1 MITSLIHFYGCLDLQ
16 KTKEF
21 YVDLC
26 GLTLFKDQGK
36 CHIYAL
42 SSTAMVGFCLH
53 LDGTHQEKS
62 PIITFVVEDVSM
74 MHSKMVEAEKQPSE
88 MRINEFFKLEHFFM
102 KDPNG
107 YTVEVQRFIENIKE
121 GES

>member
-1 MITSLIHFYGCLDLQ
+1 MITSLIHFYGCKDLQ
-16 KTKEF
+16 ETKEF

-26 GLTLFKDQGK
+26 ELTLFKDQEK

-42 SSTAMVGFCLH
+42 SSTAMIGFCLH
-53 LDGTHQEKS
+53 LDVLHQEKS
-62 PIITFVVEDVSM
+62 PIITFVVEDVGTI
-74 MHSKMVEAEKQPSE
+74 HQRVLDANKQPGDIT
-88 MRINEFFKLEHFFM
+88 INEFFKLEHFFM

-107 YTVEVQRFIENIKE
+107 YTVEVQRFIEDKKE

>member
-1 MITSLIHFYGCLDLQ
+1 MITSLIHFYGCSSLQ

-26 GLTLFKDQGK
+26 GLTMFKDQGK

-42 SSTAMVGFCLH
+42 SSTAMIGFCMH
-53 LDGTHQEKS
+53 LDAVHQEKS
-62 PIITFVVEDVSM
+62 PLITFVVNDVKEVHATM
-74 MHSKMVEAEKQPSE
+74 QQANKQPGDIA
-88 MRINEFFKLEHFFM
+88 INEYFKLEHFFV
-102 KDPNG
+102 KDPSG
-107 YTVEVQRFIENIKE
+107 YTVEIQRFLETIEE